1 MIEIIRDE
9 NKFYE
14 IRGEWNKL
22 LKRSGSDNPYLTHEW
37 LSSWWKA
44 YRNSQ
49 ELKVVLFK
57 NQGEIT
63 GAIPLVLT
71 KDKILGIP
79 VKLIKF
85 FSDHWGRMDF
95 ILTESKS
102 EHIEEFFNWF
112 RNEKPADAL
121 ILSRIPEDSENINVI
136 EEVLKSRGN
145 NYEKK
150 KILNSIILLG
160 ESWESFLKGLTKK
173 FRYEI
178 KNKQKKLFSLGDIQF
193 ERITEVEDQD
203 RIITTLKSVGEKSWK
218 YKDRKG
224 ISVSREGEQFYRNI
238 MSSWG
243 RQDKLD
249 ISILRKD
256 NLPIAFAVRIKHNH
270 TYYALET
277 AYNQDFYSFSPGL
290 VVQSILLERLFA
302 DRNIKK
308 YELGETNDTKR
319 RWSKEYSPEVKL
331 NIYNKTAKM
340 SLCFRLNKM
349 KNLLKRKK
357 NNVEKSRKPKN

>member
-1 MIEIIRDE
+1 MIEIIQDE

-14 IRGEWNKL
+14 IGDEWNNL
-22 LKRSGSDNPYLTHEW
+22 LGKSGSDSPYLTHEW

-49 ELKVVLFK
+49 ELRVILFK
-57 NQGEIT
+57 NHGQIT

-121 ILSRIPEDSENINVI
+121 ILSRIPEDSENTRII
-136 EEVLKSRGN
+136 EETVKSQGN

-150 KILNSIILLG
+150 KILNSIIFLG
-160 ESWESFLKGLTKK
+160 DSWKSFLKGLTKK

-178 KNKQKKLFSLGDIQF
+178 RNKQKKMFSLGNVKF
-193 ERITEVEDQD
+193 ERFTEAGDKD
-203 RIITTLKSVGEKSWK
+203 KIIAALKLVGEKSWK

-224 ISVSREGEQFYRNI
+224 ISVSKEGEEFYRNI
-238 MSSWG
+238 ISSWG
-243 RQDKLD
+243 KQNKLD
-249 ISILRKD
+249 ISILKKD
-256 NLPIAFAVRIKHNH
+256 SLPIAFAVRIRHNH
-270 TYYALET
+270 TYFALET

-290 VVQSILLERLFA
+290 VVQSILLERLFT

-357 NNVEKSRKPKN
+357 NNVEKSLKPKN